1 MSQITVRRAVPVV
14 LIILYIYIHSLNELI
29 LVQYQQIVY
38 ISNITER
45 TLSKMNLAKNLA
57 SLSLNKPATID
68 ESSTIEDIKSAINLA
83 KANKDTKKVLQ
94 LLKLQKKVKKKI
106 AASSTTSSKTTEN
119 NQICCQVCQKPV
131 YPTPTE
137 DSNETKTKPT
147 LKTSSVHDERDLKLP
162 IELNAWLEQ
171 HNQKNQETKSYTITS
186 NTDLNQKQIHLTFTP
201 FPSNETTQVNTA
213 PIQVT
218 VHFLQSMLSAE
229 TENERLNATAN
240 LMEYCFSV
248 VESRTLTQIL
258 TYISQKITKLLIAE
272 AATTKQSEQQQ
283 NDSDNS
289 EYSYSDNAKSGSDSD
304 DSNASY
310 EYSDDE
316 HDLEEYETKSK
327 LKKDSHDTIVN
338 KIMYGGGDKRKT
350 LRQTS
355 YESGDTQ
362 VVSDTRQTI
371 LSKFSTLTNLSLS
384 RAAILLRHVRWN
396 LDEACAKWSTDAA
409 SFKQVAGVSETTST
423 NGYDLGC
430 GHEFCKE
437 CWTIYLTQNLYAVPS
452 TAMEAICMSPTCN
465 IIADRNMYQR
475 YLNANQMEL
484 YNRVV
489 IESFVDEQ
497 SAVRWCP
504 MPDCGQA
511 ILYSERQLTVRCGN
525 NHVFCFR
532 CSEKPHAPCGC
543 KESQAFL
550 EKRTEKHSPSGK
562 LASKL
567 AESIKP
573 CPNPNCKIPTEKI
586 SGCMYLLCAKCKCNW
601 CWQCGDYGSG
611 RTERPPPHHVYDC
624 NNSKNQE
631 WVQTTDNLFDNDGRF
646 TWHMERYDNHMDS
659 MRIAKIQRTEI
670 SLKAENV
677 EREGRAVSM
686 EFMKT
691 AVQLIVECRL
701 LLAWSYG
708 CAFFIDD
715 EGARAMF
722 DFQQNYLE
730 TTTEKLHGQIEE
742 MVKVS
747 VDGGMKNKPIGQDE
761 KMSIVNLTASLHKY
775 KEALESLAPQKEMEV
790 EMNKLKQRETLEAV
804 TKGER
809 K

>member
-1 MSQITVRRAVPVV
+1 
-14 LIILYIYIHSLNELI
+14 
-29 LVQYQQIVY
+29 
-38 ISNITER
+38 
-45 TLSKMNLAKNLA
+45 MNLAKNLA
-57 SLSLNKPATID
+57 SLVLNKPATID

-119 NQICCQVCQKPV
+119 NHIIVCCQVCQKPV

-201 FPSNETTQVNTA
+201 FLSNETTQVNTA

-272 AATTKQSEQQQ
+272 ATTTKQSEQQQ

-355 YESGDTQ
+355 YESGDT
-362 VVSDTRQTI
+362 
-371 LSKFSTLTNLSLS
+371 
-384 RAAILLRHVRWN
+384 
-396 LDEACAKWSTDAA
+396 
-409 SFKQVAGVSETTST
+409 
-423 NGYDLGC
+423 
-430 GHEFCKE
+430 
-437 CWTIYLTQNLYAVPS
+437 
-452 TAMEAICMSPTCN
+452 
-465 IIADRNMYQR
+465 
-475 YLNANQMEL
+475 
-484 YNRVV
+484 
-489 IESFVDEQ
+489 
-497 SAVRWCP
+497 
-504 MPDCGQA
+504 
-511 ILYSERQLTVRCGN
+511 
-525 NHVFCFR
+525 
-532 CSEKPHAPCGC
+532 
-543 KESQAFL
+543 
-550 EKRTEKHSPSGK
+550 
-562 LASKL
+562 
-567 AESIKP
+567 
-573 CPNPNCKIPTEKI
+573 
-586 SGCMYLLCAKCKCNW
+586 
-601 CWQCGDYGSG
+601 
-611 RTERPPPHHVYDC
+611 
-624 NNSKNQE
+624 
-631 WVQTTDNLFDNDGRF
+631 
-646 TWHMERYDNHMDS
+646 
-659 MRIAKIQRTEI
+659 
-670 SLKAENV
+670 
-677 EREGRAVSM
+677 
-686 EFMKT
+686 
-691 AVQLIVECRL
+691 
-701 LLAWSYG
+701 
-708 CAFFIDD
+708 
-715 EGARAMF
+715 
-722 DFQQNYLE
+722 
-730 TTTEKLHGQIEE
+730 
-742 MVKVS
+742 
-747 VDGGMKNKPIGQDE
+747 
-761 KMSIVNLTASLHKY
+761 
-775 KEALESLAPQKEMEV
+775 
-790 EMNKLKQRETLEAV
+790 
-804 TKGER
+804 
-809 K
+809 